1 MTDTLPIGAGPT
13 PAPAP
18 QADPPAPLT
27 PSISQAISNAV
38 RVAPELK
45 QDPGTAVAVGA
56 AGGTAI
62 KAQAVAQAGKRQ
74 ANASAQDRVTP
85 TGTNIF
91 GDIAHIGGS
100 ALSKVAHYAND
111 GLSTVQHE
119 YRYLHDVEARH
130 GMTAAAMEGAGL
142 LAGAA
147 VGTALDPGAGTVLGA
162 EAAAG
167 IEGQVAFKDSWQRTL
182 NPNYKDPHTGQL
194 VSFGRD
200 VSSVLGLHGGE
211 RTAVSGALDGLGD
224 LIADPLG
231 LAGKTL
237 GEAHSLEGMGG
248 LLGRR
253 YTGTAITAENV
264 DQAYDTLPSIRRAF
278 SDIAGRDVAGI
289 RRAYPQFQGIANE
302 LAEAKSGEEV
312 RDTFKELAGA
322 SEMLD
327 ATKLPTLAASRVAFR
342 PLRDMVRN
350 LPADAENPITG
361 FLARHTFN
369 NAVIGPRRW
378 ADRLEALPGN
388 TFDPQTMDISGTQ
401 INPANTRGLNDLYA
415 LMRYGGTGREAD
427 AVVNAYAYA
436 TPAQRI
442 VIVKNAIYKTLFA
455 MAGEALPAGAD
466 PETHLAELVD
476 GRTKAAIQ
484 ERLDNHLSSAA
495 IEGNQP
501 EKVYGTMV
509 DGKIIR
515 PVIDDDGNAIQ
526 GAVRAN
532 QTGNISLPNIVEAR
546 RMATAISKARI
557 SPILGGVDDFLYDHV
572 TQGFFKPLVLMSG
585 GYGLHISLAEAIPNA
600 LRHGLAATTKG
611 LYDRAL
617 ANLGYRADD
626 YTMPELTGAR
636 FQIPGY
642 RAASNT
648 ARGATQHLLTWLYH
662 VGGERALRNN
672 QDAQYLTE
680 LYLANEGYKTTTGV
694 AAGEITQGEVQPVE
708 RAVGAFRQKMATGT
722 KEGSQFSTFGNED
735 HRMVN
740 LWQADLREAANDKWT
755 RTAAKAYLDNVG
767 ESEAVATER
776 ARQAVAAQLREEP
789 QDVKDNFV
797 RATYKSATAPPGWD
811 ATDDWASAIVD
822 AMKTD
827 VHARGD
833 DGAAGRLHADL
844 LTSVANGRTPT
855 IDELNDIDPSE
866 RPLQL
871 KGRQVIPDGT
881 GTVQRIAN
889 FGFRKILNPMVNIL
903 SRNQEFAVE
912 YVQARRVLQPM
923 VDAGKM
929 TDDEAMVRAES
940 QATTH
945 VMRFVHNLHDRT
957 QWTATM
963 RNWAPFFFA
972 QEQAYRRMGRL
983 LAEDPGAFRRYQLSI
998 AGIGHLSANMQ
1009 DGNGN
1014 NYIAFPG
1021 SGFIG
1026 KGTADIMGMHGIMVG
1041 GVSPAAFGGS
1051 LSSANVIF
1059 PLSQGFKPDL
1069 GPIAM
1074 VPMSQLSTHLPE
1086 LGKRYPQFAKATN
1099 VAASAL
1105 SYVEGESTQ
1114 SQSMWEQLIPNAFV
1128 ERIVQA
1134 QMGDDRAFNSSVMQA
1149 YQYLDYQQAVATDK
1163 WKKDGSKG
1171 LPPQLIPSQT
1181 APAHVKQAFVDKVR
1195 NYVRALYIARAITG
1209 LVSPVSSDVEIQ
1221 NFGFPQ
1227 KLNDEITKAGSVS
1240 TGMSNF
1246 LLHNPDAVPYTV
1258 AQSYVPSDTDPSQP
1272 EGFSLSSSAP
1282 AEQWV
1287 ADNQKLLDK
1296 YGASALWLM
1305 PQLTDAKYSPTVYN
1319 EQIAQGLRQKD
1330 TPQQFLNALYVAAGD
1345 DLYYDALPVHEA
1357 ALQAAG
1363 NNTSAVNDEYNTW
1376 DDWVQRVEKQYPVW
1390 AENFTSGNRQTNA
1403 QQAIQKLTQIFKDG
1417 AAPKDEQSS
1426 LVEQMLGRYETAA
1439 AAYKAAGDKSD
1450 YYTAQAKVSDSWIA
1464 YLDSTAKAIPQLKPI
1479 IQTVFKAALKVQT

>member
-1 MTDTLPIGAGPT
+1 M
-13 PAPAP
+13 
-18 QADPPAPLT
+18 
-27 PSISQAISNAV
+27 
-38 RVAPELK
+38 
-45 QDPGTAVAVGA
+45 
-56 AGGTAI
+56 
-62 KAQAVAQAGKRQ
+62 
-74 ANASAQDRVTP
+74 
-85 TGTNIF
+85 
-91 GDIAHIGGS
+91 
-100 ALSKVAHYAND
+100 
-111 GLSTVQHE
+111 
-119 YRYLHDVEARH
+119 
-130 GMTAAAMEGAGL
+130 L
-142 LAGAA
+142 LR
-147 VGTALDPGAGTVLGA
+147 
-162 EAAAG
+162 
-167 IEGQVAFKDSWQRTL
+167 S
-182 NPNYKDPHTGQL
+182 
-194 VSFGRD
+194 
-200 VSSVLGLHGGE
+200 
-211 RTAVSGALDGLGD
+211 
-224 LIADPLG
+224 
-231 LAGKTL
+231 
-237 GEAHSLEGMGG
+237 
-248 LLGRR
+248 
-253 YTGTAITAENV
+253 
-264 DQAYDTLPSIRRAF
+264 
-278 SDIAGRDVAGI
+278 
-289 RRAYPQFQGIANE
+289 
-302 LAEAKSGEEV
+302 
-312 RDTFKELAGA
+312 
-322 SEMLD
+322 
-327 ATKLPTLAASRVAFR
+327 
-342 PLRDMVRN
+342 
-350 LPADAENPITG
+350 
-361 FLARHTFN
+361 FN

-378 ADRLEALPGN
+378 ADRLEAVSGT
-388 TFDPQTMDISGTQ
+388 TFDPETMDISGSQ
-401 INPANTRGLNDLYA
+401 INPANTRGLNDLNN
-415 LMRYGGTGREAD
+415 MVRYSGTQRQAD

-442 VIVKNAIYKTLFA
+442 VIVRNAFFSMLFR
-455 MAGEALPAGAD
+455 MAGEPLPEGAD

-476 GRTKAAIQ
+476 GRTHAAIL
-484 ERLDNHLSSAA
+484 ERLNNHLSSAA

-501 EKVYGTMV
+501 ERVYGTMV

-515 PVIDDDGNAIQ
+515 PVIDDEGVSIQ
-526 GAVRAN
+526 GAIRAN

-546 RMATAISKARI
+546 RMAQAISKARI

-600 LRHGLAATTKG
+600 LRHGLTATTKG

-680 LYLANEGYKTTTGV
+680 VYVANEGYKTTTGV
-694 AAGEITQGEVQPVE
+694 SAGEITQGETQPVE
-708 RAVGAFRQKMATGT
+708 REVGAFRQKMATGT
-722 KEGSQFSTFGNED
+722 KEGSEFSTFGNED
-735 HRMVN
+735 RRIVSI
-740 LWQADLREAANDKWT
+740 WQADLREAANDKWT
-755 RTAAKAYLDNVG
+755 RTAAQAYQRAIGSDMPTAIETRGYRKGVDGISTEVHPVREVAGDPHANIPDDHIRVFRGENPKRERGFGIEASSPESHWTDSYEKAHGYAQTDGFSREGRTTGAGGRVFYADIPRDQIGRPNFGSWDKG
-767 ESEAVATER
+767 EKDEIIAYQARGGVPNSHTHEYGREFQFVQRRTSNSEASATEQ

-789 QDVKDNFV
+789 QDVKDNFI

-822 AMKTD
+822 ALKTD

-844 LTSVANGRTPT
+844 LTSVANGRTPS

-945 VMRFVHNLHDRT
+945 VMRFVHSLHDRT

-963 RNWAPFFFA
+963 RNWAPFYFA

-1026 KGTADIMGMHGIMVG
+1026 KGTADIMHMHGVMVG

-1059 PLSQGFKPDL
+1059 PLSQGFTPDL

-1086 LGKRYPQFAKATN
+1086 LGKRYPQYAKATN

-1105 SYVEGESTQ
+1105 SYVEGGSTQ
-1114 SQSMWEQLIPNAFV
+1114 SQPIWEQLIPNAFV
-1128 ERIVQA
+1128 ARTIEA
-1134 QMGDDRAFNSSVMQA
+1134 EMGDDRAFNSSVMQA

-1163 WKKDGSKG
+1163 WQKDGSKG
-1171 LPPQLIPSQT
+1171 LPPQLIPPQT

-1258 AQSYVPSDTDPSQP
+1258 AQSYVPSDTDQSQP

-1287 ADNQKLLDK
+1287 TDNQKLLDN

-1319 EQIAQGLRQKD
+1319 EQIAQGLRVKD

-1376 DDWVQRVEKQYPVW
+1376 DAWVTQVEHQYPVW

-1403 QQAIQKLTQIFKDG
+1403 QQAIQGLTKIFKDG

-1426 LVEQMLGRYETAA
+1426 LVEQLLGQYETAA
-1439 AAYKAAGDKSD
+1439 AAYQAAGAKSD
-1450 YYTAQAKVSDSWIA
+1450 YYTAQAKISDSWIA